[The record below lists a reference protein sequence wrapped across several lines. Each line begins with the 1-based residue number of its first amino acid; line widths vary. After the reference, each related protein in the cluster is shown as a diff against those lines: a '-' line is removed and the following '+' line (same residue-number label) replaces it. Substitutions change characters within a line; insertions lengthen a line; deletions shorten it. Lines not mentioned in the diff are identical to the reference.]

1 MKEEWRGISPPQV
14 GPGSTGPVPY
24 NVLYTPSLAEQIS
37 SMANASCICLVT
49 SFTPF
54 IRVASPRLRD
64 RGQAPV
70 TSRRNMAVGAPER
83 PQEPCKQLAPH
94 RDPIAHS
101 QALRT

>member
-54 IRVASPRLRD
+54 IRVAS
-64 RGQAPV
+64 
-70 TSRRNMAVGAPER
+70 SRQTGSPDPTALTTCAFAR
-83 PQEPCKQLAPH
+83 PLAH
-94 RDPIAHS
+94 MLHS
-101 QALRT
+101 SFIGLS

>member
-54 IRVASPRLRD
+54 IRVASPRQTGLPD
-64 RGQAPV
+64 PTAL
-70 TSRRNMAVGAPER
+70 TTCTFAR
-83 PQEPCKQLAPH
+83 PP
-94 RDPIAHS
+94 AHMLHS
-101 QALRT
+101 SFIGLS